1 MNNLRTTMDNFEDT
15 TQTEEAG
22 QEQESLM
29 VTEEIRSYIYET
41 AKWTRFLSI
50 TGLVFAAFLA
60 LMALSANGLM
70 ETMTAVAP
78 GSPLIQLGTAFLTV
92 YFLCIS
98 LMLFYPSFLLFKY
111 SNAANTAVLYADQ
124 ENFTVAMKKM
134 KSVFKFWGIV
144 TIVVL
149 AINMISILLA
159 VIAKVGTA

>member
-1 MNNLRTTMDNFEDT
+1 MENFEERER
-15 TQTEEAG
+15 QPEEDVV
-22 QEQESLM
+22 QEEEQLV

-50 TGLVFAAFLA
+50 VGLVFSAFLA
-60 LMALSANGLM
+60 LMAFSANGLI
-70 ETMTAVAP
+70 EGLATAAP
-78 GSPLIQLGTAFLTV
+78 SSPLVQLGTTFLTV

-144 TIVVL
+144 TIVILALNVISVLL
-149 AINMISILLA
+149 AIL
-159 VIAKVGTA
+159 AKVGTA

>member
-1 MNNLRTTMDNFEDT
+1 MENFEE
-15 TQTEEAG
+15 QPVEEVG
-22 QEQESLM
+22 HEDEQLV

-41 AKWTRFLSI
+41 AKWTRFLSVV
-50 TGLVFAAFLA
+50 GLVFSAFLA
-60 LMALSANGLM
+60 LMAFSANGLIEGM
-70 ETMTAVAP
+70 ATVAP
-78 GSPLIQLGTAFLTV
+78 NSPLVQLGSTFLTV

-149 AINMISILLA
+149 ALNVISVLLA
-159 VIAKVGTA
+159 ILAKVGAA

>member
-1 MNNLRTTMDNFEDT
+1 MENFEERER
-15 TQTEEAG
+15 QP
-22 QEQESLM
+22 EQEVVQEEEQLV

-50 TGLVFAAFLA
+50 VGLVFSAFLA
-60 LMALSANGLM
+60 LMAFSANGLI
-70 ETMTAVAP
+70 EGLATAAP
-78 GSPLIQLGTAFLTV
+78 SSPLVQLGTTFLTV

-144 TIVVL
+144 TIVILALNVISVLL
-149 AINMISILLA
+149 AIL
-159 VIAKVGTA
+159 AKVGTA

>member
-1 MNNLRTTMDNFEDT
+1 MMDNFEG
-15 TQTEEAG
+15 TEPMEAEG
-22 QEQESLM
+22 QEQETLQ

-50 TGLVFAAFLA
+50 VGLVFAAFLA
-60 LMALSANGLM
+60 ILALGANGLM
-70 ETMTAVAP
+70 ETITAVAP
-78 GSPLIQLGTAFLTV
+78 GSPLVQLGTVFLTV

-124 ENFTVAMKKM
+124 EKFTIAMKKM

-144 TIVVL
+144 AIGVL
-149 AINMISILLA
+149 AINMISVLLA
-159 VIAKVGTA
+159 VIAKVGGTA

>member
-1 MNNLRTTMDNFEDT
+1 MENFEERER
-15 TQTEEAG
+15 QPEEEAV
-22 QEQESLM
+22 QEEEQLV

-50 TGLVFAAFLA
+50 VGLVFSAFLA
-60 LMALSANGLM
+60 LMAFSANGLI
-70 ETMTAVAP
+70 EGLATAAP
-78 GSPLIQLGTAFLTV
+78 SSPLVQLGTTFLTV

-144 TIVVL
+144 TIVILALNVISVLL
-149 AINMISILLA
+149 AIL
-159 VIAKVGTA
+159 AKVGTA

>member
-1 MNNLRTTMDNFEDT
+1 MENFEERGREP
-15 TQTEEAG
+15 EEEVV
-22 QEQESLM
+22 QEAEQLV

-50 TGLVFAAFLA
+50 VGLVFSAFLA
-60 LMALSANGLM
+60 LMAFSANGLI
-70 ETMTAVAP
+70 EGLATAAP
-78 GSPLIQLGTAFLTV
+78 SSPLVQLGTTFLTV

-144 TIVVL
+144 TIVILALNVISVLL
-149 AINMISILLA
+149 AIL
-159 VIAKVGTA
+159 AKVGTA

>member
-1 MNNLRTTMDNFEDT
+1 MDNFEDT
-15 TQTEEAG
+15 EPVEEAA
-22 QEQESLM
+22 QEQETLL

-50 TGLVFAAFLA
+50 VGLVFAAFLA

-78 GSPLIQLGTAFLTV
+78 SSPLVKLGTAFLTV

-124 ENFTVAMKKM
+124 ENFTLAMKKM
-134 KSVFKFWGIV
+134 KSVFKFWGVV
-144 TIVVL
+144 TIVIL
-149 AINMISILLA
+149 AINVISVLLT